1 MAVTVVAAA
10 LVAPPAVV
18 ALAVALGAWVEACP
32 GAASAGKL

>member
-18 ALAVALGAWVEACP
+18 ALAVALEAWGEACL
-32 GAASAGKL
+32 GAASACKL